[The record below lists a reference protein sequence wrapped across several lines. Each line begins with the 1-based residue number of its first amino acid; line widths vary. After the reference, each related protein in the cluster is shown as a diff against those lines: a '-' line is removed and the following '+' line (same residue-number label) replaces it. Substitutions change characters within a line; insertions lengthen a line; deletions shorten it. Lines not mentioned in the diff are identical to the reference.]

1 MCLIPFRVRAFLPFG
16 TVITAVAEYSV
27 VVSRCCRCC
36 VFPDVKKKLVMDSS
50 TSSLIP
56 AGIVLGPVNHVLPGH
71 LRLVALLHT
80 ALADRRVVVDLRHDD
95 LATLLRLA
103 VPVAPLGGARE
114 VVPAGVVA
122 AVPLAHV
129 GLELIWRA
137 GWRGFARKP
146 WFPFRLDTAPGR
158 GR

>member
-16 TVITAVAEYSV
+16 AVITAVAEYSV
-27 VVSRCCRCC
+27 VVSRCCLC
-36 VFPDVKKKLVMDSS
+36 FPDVKKKLVMDSS
-50 TSSLIP
+50 TSSLVP

-71 LRLVALLHT
+71 LRLVALLHA
-80 ALADRRVVVDLRHDD
+80 ALADRSVVVDLRHDD

-103 VPVAPLGGARE
+103 VPVAPLGGASE

-129 GLELIWRA
+129 GLELIERA
-137 GWRGFARKP
+137 V
-146 WFPFRLDTAPGR
+146 
-158 GR
+158 